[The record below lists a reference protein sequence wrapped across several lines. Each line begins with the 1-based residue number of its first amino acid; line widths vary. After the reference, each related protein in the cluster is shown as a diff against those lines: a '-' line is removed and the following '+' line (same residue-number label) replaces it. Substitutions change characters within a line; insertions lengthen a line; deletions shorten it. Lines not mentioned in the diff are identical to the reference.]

1 MLKFILLGYSRSGS
15 SLLNFALREHSEIEM
30 YGELFNP
37 NQEVRQKFFHVRN
50 SSYLDGTDA
59 ALFLKD
65 TVFYERDRSEKQK
78 AVGFKIF
85 YYDLR
90 NDNEARKGWNY
101 LLSQKDIHVIHLIR
115 RNLLECLISHKV
127 AMQTEQWL
135 LEKSSKTKFVEVAPF
150 RIEVERC
157 KGFFENVF
165 AWQEWATRSFQ
176 DHPLMT
182 VEYEADICLAFPETI
197 NRIHDF
203 LSVSPYHAPMLLQ
216 KQAQKKPRDQVCNYD
231 ELKEYFQYTLF
242 SEFFE

>member
-1 MLKFILLGYSRSGS
+1 MLKFILLGYSRTGS
-15 SLLNFALREHSEIEM
+15 TLVYFALRKHPEIEM
-30 YGELFNP
+30 YGELFNF
-37 NQEVRQKFFHVRN
+37 NEKVRQNIPVRN
-50 SSYLDGTDA
+50 SSYLDSTDA

-65 TVFYERDRSEKQK
+65 TVFCEHERDQQK

-85 YYDLR
+85 YYHVR

-115 RNLLECLISHKV
+115 QNLLECLISHEV
-127 AMQTEQWL
+127 SVQTEQWF
-135 LEKSSKTKFVEVAPF
+135 LEKSSKTKSVEVAPF

-157 KGFFENVF
+157 RGFFEGIF
-165 AWQEWATRSFQ
+165 TWQEWATRSFQ
-176 DHPLMT
+176 DHPFMT
-182 VEYEADICLAFPETI
+182 VEYEADICLAYQETM

-203 LSVSPYHAPMLLQ
+203 LSVSPYHAPMPLQ

>member
-1 MLKFILLGYSRSGS
+1 MLKFIIVGYSRTGS
-15 SLLNFALREHSEIEM
+15 SLLQFALREHPEIEM
-30 YGELFNP
+30 YGELFSFKE
-37 NQEVRQKFFHVRN
+37 EVRKNTPVGN

-65 TVFYERDRSEKQK
+65 TVFCERDRQKQK
-78 AVGFKIF
+78 SVGFKIL
-85 YYDLR
+85 YYQAR
-90 NDNEARKGWNY
+90 EDNEARKAWKY
-101 LLSQKDIHVIHLIR
+101 LLSQKDIHVIHAIR
-115 RNLLECLISHKV
+115 QNLLECLISREV

-135 LEKSSKTKFVEVAPF
+135 LEKSSKTKFVEIAPF

-157 KGFFENVF
+157 KCFFESVF
-165 AWQEWATRSFQ
+165 AWREWATRSFQ
-176 DHPLMT
+176 DHPFMT
-182 VEYEADICLAFPETI
+182 VEYEADICLAYQETM

-203 LSVSPYHAPMLLQ
+203 LSVSPYHAPMPLQ